1 MSSLIHKLTQANRL
15 LRLHTP
21 LSAEFGPDV
30 LLAETLKGL
39 EGISGYTVVPADG
52 LAQNF
57 TGFCLQVDALST
69 NVHLELKPLIGQP
82 VLLEIQTDMSR
93 DVLRPLHGHVTSAV
107 CLGSL
112 GAGSGGGSGAGRL
125 TRYRLTIEPWLRFLG
140 VGRDSAVFQDQNV
153 LTIVQTILADYQA
166 GGAYQGAG
174 KLEPAWRIDVADPGI
189 YPLRSLTTQ
198 YQESDLAFIERLLLE
213 EGLFYWFEHTGD
225 TTSPR
230 LGQHTLGSHTMV
242 IADHNGAFQTQ
253 NRGAM
258 GHTIRF
264 SQSGTAIQ
272 DDTIDRWR
280 TQARWHTH
288 AVQMSSWD
296 YRTLDVR
303 PIAVHAAHA
312 EHADGG
318 NSADDADSAGPS
330 ASAYV
335 PEGTPALLS
344 QDTPGAYAYE
354 DIVQGQRLAQ
364 RQLQALSV
372 PGKTVALAGS
382 VRTLAPGTTFTL
394 SGYDGNGYDGLTH
407 STDPAP
413 HTVLR
418 VIHHAR
424 NNLGADL
431 NTHVQAQARALDG
444 IAPTATSAMDTLL
457 ASAGIAPH
465 ASPAQKTPASQADKA
480 GGPSSDISDI
490 FYRNAAL
497 ALPLSVPY
505 RAADTNATGH
515 LIHPK
520 PTVHGSQTALVVG
533 VPGHFLTTE
542 RDHRIKVQFA
552 WQRGTNSQSRLSHPT
567 GDAGHSGAPAADGT
581 SATASGGSAYATT
594 GTWVRVAT
602 PLAPQAGANWGS
614 VALPRI
620 GQEVLISF
628 LGGDIDRPVVVG
640 ALYNGQGQDNAQSNQ
655 VSRGG
660 ANATGNAPM
669 WFPGDAQAQ
678 GRSGTLPGH
687 AHNAV
692 LSGIKTQAL
701 SDSQSGTGAY
711 NQLVFDDTPSQS
723 RVGLHSHSQ
732 GAGSSSS
739 PHSGAC
745 ELNLGALRQQ
755 TDNQLLT
762 PTGYGLELKTHHSGA
777 LRAGSGMLLSTDAR
791 AGNASGAASP
801 QMDSREAVAQLQG
814 AHTLSTSLGESAQAH
829 QAMLPVLQSTE
840 AKPAEQAS
848 AQQLEHNTQVWQ
860 STQSG
865 TGADNTGG
873 GDGGGNA
880 GGAGSAPAPSEPGLM
895 MSGAAG
901 VALLTP
907 QSVTFNAGNTTSITA
922 GHDINLMAQGNA
934 GHSVK
939 GGISLFAL
947 GKASNPDKPNQE
959 MGIRLH
965 AASGK
970 VSSQSQSSRTVI
982 TADQSI
988 IVASTTDSVSIQ
1000 AKEHVL
1006 LTAQGAYIRMRGGNI
1021 DIHAPGRVDFKA
1033 GVKSWTGPQNANQ
1046 STLSLPKI
1054 EIAISPDRPIYSQQF
1069 DLSHLAE
1076 NDPLGFSSDRLPYRV
1091 FDKDGRFL
1099 TAGYTSEAGLTDR
1112 ILTNEATDLVV
1123 LIGDGAWQVEEY
1135 FESDTTTDA
1144 GEAT

>member
-1 MSSLIHKLTQANRL
+1 MFNHVHSLIHKLTQANRL

-39 EGISGYTVVPADG
+39 EGISGYTVVPTDG

-125 TRYRLTIEPWLRFLG
+125 TRYRLTIEPWLRFLS
-140 VGRDSAVFQDQNV
+140 VGRDSAVFQDQNI

-174 KLEPAWRIDVADPGI
+174 KLEPVWRIDVADPSI

-230 LGQHTLGSHTMV
+230 LGQHTLV
-242 IADHNGAFQTQ
+242 IADHNGAFQAQ

-394 SGYDGNGYDGLTH
+394 SGYDGNGYDPAH

-413 HTVLR
+413 YTVLR

-431 NTHVQAQARALDG
+431 QAQARALDG
-444 IAPTATSAMDTLL
+444 IAPTATATSALDTLL

-480 GGPSSDISDI
+480 GGSSSDI

-505 RAADTNATGH
+505 RATDTNATGH

-552 WQRGTNSQSRLSHPT
+552 WQRGSNSQSRLPHPT
-567 GDAGHSGAPAADGT
+567 GDAGHSGAPAADDT
-581 SATASGGSAYATT
+581 TATT

-701 SDSQSGTGAY
+701 SGSQSGTGAY

-732 GAGSSSS
+732 GAGSGSGSGTSSSSS

-814 AHTLSTSLGESAQAH
+814 AHTLSTSLSESAQAH

-840 AKPAEQAS
+840 AKPAKQAS

-873 GDGGGNA
+873 GDGGGNGGGNTGGDG

-907 QSVTFNAGNTTSITA
+907 QSATFNAGNTTSITA

-934 GHSVK
+934 AQSVK
-939 GGISLFAL
+939 GGISMFAY
-947 GKASNPDKPNQE
+947 GKASNPNKPNTE
-959 MGIRLH
+959 VGVKLH

-970 VSSQSQSSRTVI
+970 LSSQSQSSRTLV
-982 TADQSI
+982 TADKSI
-988 IVASTTDSVSIQ
+988 TVASTTDSVMIQ
-1000 AKEHVL
+1000 APKHVL
-1006 LTAQGAYIRMRGGNI
+1006 LTAGGAYIKLDGMNI
-1021 DIHAPGRVDFKA
+1021 DIHAPGMVDFKA
-1033 GVKSWTGPQNANQ
+1033 TMKNWTGPKSSSIESVNMPVQALVPPKRYSQRLNILGLIGADPETGNALVHGMPYKVTDSKGNTVATGVTDSQ
-1046 STLSLPKI
+1046 GNTQ
-1054 EIAISPDRPIYSQQF
+1054 PIYTEQPEKVKVQF
-1069 DLSHLAE
+1069 GQGSW
-1076 NDPLGFSSDRLPYRV
+1076 
-1091 FDKDGRFL
+1091 
-1099 TAGYTSEAGLTDR
+1099 
-1112 ILTNEATDLVV
+1112 LVLKEV
-1123 LIGDGAWQVEEY
+1123 NHGNN
-1135 FESDTTTDA
+1135 
-1144 GEAT
+1144 

>member
-1 MSSLIHKLTQANRL
+1 
-15 LRLHTP
+15 
-21 LSAEFGPDV
+21 
-30 LLAETLKGL
+30 
-39 EGISGYTVVPADG
+39 VVPADG

-57 TGFCLQVDALST
+57 TGFCLQLDALSLQT
-69 NVHLELKPLIGQP
+69 QLELKPLIGQP

-112 GAGSGGGSGAGRL
+112 GAGSGDAGSGGGSGAGRL

-140 VGRDSAVFQDQNV
+140 VGRDSAVFQDQNI

-174 KLEPAWRIDVADPGI
+174 KLEPVWRIDVADPSI

-230 LGQHTLGSHTMV
+230 LGQHTLV
-242 IADHNGAFQTQ
+242 IADHNGAFQAQ

-296 YRTLDVR
+296 YRTLNVR

-318 NSADDADSAGPS
+318 NSADDADSAGAS

-372 PGKTVALAGS
+372 PGKTVELAGS

-394 SGYDGNGYDGLTH
+394 SGYDASGYHSPAHSPAH
-407 STDPAP
+407 STDPEP
-413 HTVLR
+413 YTVLR

-444 IAPTATSAMDTLL
+444 IAPTATSALDTLL
-457 ASAGIAPH
+457 ASASIAPH
-465 ASPAQKTPASQADKA
+465 ANPAQKTPASQADKA
-480 GGPSSDISDI
+480 GGPSSDI

-505 RAADTNATGH
+505 RATDTNATGH

-552 WQRGTNSQSRLSHPT
+552 WQRGSNSQSSLPHPT
-567 GDAGHSGAPAADGT
+567 GDAGHSGAPAADDT
-581 SATASGGSAYATT
+581 TATT

-640 ALYNGQGQDNAQSNQ
+640 ALYKA
-655 VSRGG
+655 RTTPK
-660 ANATGNAPM
+660 AT
-669 WFPGDAQAQ
+669 
-678 GRSGTLPGH
+678 RSP
-687 AHNAV
+687 V
-692 LSGIKTQAL
+692 
-701 SDSQSGTGAY
+701 
-711 NQLVFDDTPSQS
+711 VVPTPPATPPCGFLGMH
-723 RVGLHSHSQ
+723 RRKDEVE
-732 GAGSSSS
+732 SS
-739 PHSGAC
+739 PA
-745 ELNLGALRQQ
+745 
-755 TDNQLLT
+755 T
-762 PTGYGLELKTHHSGA
+762 PTTPCSQASKPKACPAATAAPGPTTSWSLT
-777 LRAGSGMLLSTDAR
+777 TPPAR
-791 AGNASGAASP
+791 AAWGCTAI
-801 QMDSREAVAQLQG
+801 
-814 AHTLSTSLGESAQAH
+814 
-829 QAMLPVLQSTE
+829 
-840 AKPAEQAS
+840 AK
-848 AQQLEHNTQVWQ
+848 
-860 STQSG
+860 
-865 TGADNTGG
+865 
-873 GDGGGNA
+873 
-880 GGAGSAPAPSEPGLM
+880 
-895 MSGAAG
+895 
-901 VALLTP
+901 
-907 QSVTFNAGNTTSITA
+907 
-922 GHDINLMAQGNA
+922 
-934 GHSVK
+934 
-939 GGISLFAL
+939 
-947 GKASNPDKPNQE
+947 
-959 MGIRLH
+959 
-965 AASGK
+965 
-970 VSSQSQSSRTVI
+970 
-982 TADQSI
+982 
-988 IVASTTDSVSIQ
+988 
-1000 AKEHVL
+1000 
-1006 LTAQGAYIRMRGGNI
+1006 
-1021 DIHAPGRVDFKA
+1021 GRV
-1033 GVKSWTGPQNANQ
+1033 
-1046 STLSLPKI
+1046 
-1054 EIAISPDRPIYSQQF
+1054 
-1069 DLSHLAE
+1069 
-1076 NDPLGFSSDRLPYRV
+1076 RV
-1091 FDKDGRFL
+1091 
-1099 TAGYTSEAGLTDR
+1099 
-1112 ILTNEATDLVV
+1112 
-1123 LIGDGAWQVEEY
+1123 QVQ
-1135 FESDTTTDA
+1135 A
-1144 GEAT
+1144 